1 MKTKSNLL
9 KPSSHGPQA
18 NPGKFP
24 RLFLLAVFF
33 ILGPLAVAPV
43 AEKIY
48 IDIGTPGT
56 KKFPIAIPAPA
67 LTSNAPAALSGK
79 IASTL
84 KFDLE
89 LSGLFKILPPESYLK
104 PELPTGAEDFASWRT
119 IGAEGLVR
127 IKYAKKDQEL
137 SLTAEIF
144 DPVQGL
150 SLSGKVFNGAPDSL
164 TALTHQL
171 ANEVV
176 RAFTGTPGIFGS
188 RIAYESNRGGRKEIF
203 ISDLEQSRELQITSN
218 RRLNLSP
225 AWSPDGSQILY
236 TSYLKGNPD
245 LYRYD
250 LRAGKSESIA
260 HFPGLNLGPVF
271 SPSGKE
277 LALTLSRDN
286 DAEIY
291 IMNLGNREQ
300 TRLTNNQV
308 IDVQPSYSP
317 DGKKLAFTSSRAGS
331 PQIYVMDSD
340 GKNATR
346 LTFQGSYNCSP
357 AWSPRGDRIA
367 YTRQE
372 NNRFSLFT
380 IKPDGTEDT
389 LLVGDAGSSED
400 PAWSPD
406 GRLIA
411 FATNRTGDYDIWVV
425 NFDGSSPR
433 PLISRK
439 RSNETAPAWS
449 PVSP

>member
-1 MKTKSNLL
+1 MENRSNLQKTNPKWNLL
-9 KPSSHGPQA
+9 KL
-18 NPGKFP
+18 PG
-24 RLFLLAVFF
+24 LFLLAVLFV
-33 ILGPLAVAPV
+33 LGPLVLNPL
-43 AEKIY
+43 AEKVY
-48 IDIGTPGT
+48 IDIGSPGA
-56 KKFPIAIPAPA
+56 KKFPIALPAPA
-67 LTSNAPAALSGK
+67 PTADAPAALAGK

-104 PELPTGAEDFASWRT
+104 PGLPSGAEDFASWRT

-127 IKYAKKDQEL
+127 IKYAQKDQKL
-137 SLTAEIF
+137 SLTAEIY

-150 SLSGKVFNGAPDSL
+150 SLSGKVFTGVPESSA
-164 TALTHQL
+164 ALTHQL

-176 RAFTGTPGIFGS
+176 RAFTGTPGLFGS

-203 ISDLEQSRELQITSN
+203 ISDLDQTHELQITSN

-250 LRAGKSESIA
+250 LRVGKSESIA

-291 IMNLGNREQ
+291 VQRLSSKEM
-300 TRLTNNQV
+300 TRLTSNQV

-317 DGKKLAFTSSRAGS
+317 DGKKIAFTSSRAGS

-340 GKNATR
+340 GKNAAR

-372 NNRFSLFT
+372 GNRFSLYT

-389 LLVGDAGSSED
+389 LLVGDAGSNED

-425 NFDGSSPR
+425 NFDGSTPR
-433 PLISRK
+433 ALITRK
-439 RSNETAPAWS
+439 GSNETAPAWS
-449 PVSP
+449 AVSP

>member
-1 MKTKSNLL
+1 MKTQSNSR
-9 KPSSHGPQA
+9 KTNPQG
-18 NPGKFP
+18 NLRKLPG
-24 RLFLLAVFF
+24 LFLLAVLFV
-33 ILGPLAVAPV
+33 LGPLVLAPM
-43 AEKIY
+43 AEKVY
-48 IDIGTPGT
+48 IDIGSPGT
-56 KKFPIAIPAPA
+56 KKFPIAIPAPTPTA
-67 LTSNAPAALSGK
+67 GAPAALAGK

-104 PELPTGAEDFASWRT
+104 PGLPKEAEDFASWRT

-127 IKYAKKDQEL
+127 IKYAQQDQKL
-137 SLTAEIF
+137 SLTAEIS

-150 SLSGKVFNGAPDSL
+150 SLSGKVFTGTPDGC

-188 RIAYESNRGGRKEIF
+188 RIAYESNRSGRKEIF
-203 ISDLEQSRELQITSN
+203 ISDLDQSQELQITSN
-218 RRLNLSP
+218 RRLNLDP
-225 AWSPDGSQILY
+225 TWSPDGAQILY

-250 LRAGKSESIA
+250 LRTGKSESLA
-260 HFPGLNLGPVF
+260 HFPGLNLGPVY
-271 SPSGKE
+271 SPSGKD

-291 IMNLGNREQ
+291 VMNLSSQGL
-300 TRLTNNQV
+300 TRLTDNQV

-317 DGKKLAFTSSRAGS
+317 DGKKIAFTSSRAGS

-346 LTFQGSYNCSP
+346 LTFQGPYNSSP

-372 NNRFSLFT
+372 NNRFSLYT

-389 LLVGDAGSSED
+389 LLVGDAGSNED

-433 PLISRK
+433 ALITRK
-439 RSNETAPAWS
+439 GSNETAPAWS

>member
-1 MKTKSNLL
+1 MKTQSNSR
-9 KPSSHGPQA
+9 KTNPQG
-18 NPGKFP
+18 NLRKLPG
-24 RLFLLAVFF
+24 LFLLAVLFV
-33 ILGPLAVAPV
+33 LGPLVLAPM
-43 AEKIY
+43 AEKVY
-48 IDIGTPGT
+48 IDIGSPGT
-56 KKFPIAIPAPA
+56 KKFPIAIPAPTPTA
-67 LTSNAPAALSGK
+67 GAPAALAGK

-104 PELPTGAEDFASWRT
+104 PGLPKGAEDFASWRT

-127 IKYAKKDQEL
+127 IKYAQQDQKF

-150 SLSGKVFNGAPDSL
+150 SLSGKVFTGDPDGCA
-164 TALTHQL
+164 ALTHQL

-188 RIAYESNRGGRKEIF
+188 RIAYESNRSGRKEIF
-203 ISDLEQSRELQITSN
+203 ISDLDQSQELQITSN
-218 RRLNLSP
+218 RRLNLDP
-225 AWSPDGSQILY
+225 TWSPDGAQILY

-250 LRAGKSESIA
+250 LRTGKSESLA
-260 HFPGLNLGPVF
+260 HFPGLNLGPVY
-271 SPSGKE
+271 SPSGKD

-291 IMNLGNREQ
+291 VMNLSSQGL
-300 TRLTNNQV
+300 TRLTDNQV

-317 DGKKLAFTSSRAGS
+317 DGKKIAFTSSRAGS

-372 NNRFSLFT
+372 NNRFSLYT

-389 LLVGDAGSSED
+389 LLVGDAGSNED

-433 PLISRK
+433 ALITRK
-439 RSNETAPAWS
+439 GSNETAPAWS